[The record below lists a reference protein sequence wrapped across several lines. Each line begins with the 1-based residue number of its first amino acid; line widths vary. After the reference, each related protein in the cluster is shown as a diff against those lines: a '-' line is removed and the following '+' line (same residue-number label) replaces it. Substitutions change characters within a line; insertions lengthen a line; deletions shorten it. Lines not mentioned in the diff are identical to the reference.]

1 MKNMDETSGGD
12 DDEFARYLA
21 SYLKEREDYYLVTH
35 RSGLETI
42 HEQKLEAT
50 IRKFI
55 SELP

>member
-1 MKNMDETSGGD
+1 MKNENTPDD

-21 SYLKEREDYYLVTH
+21 SYLAEREDYFINGTWYDGPAVD
-35 RSGLETI
+35 RY
-42 HEQKLEAT
+42 KLEAT